1 MVKVDNEIRYV
12 YLFILGLVGDVF
24 RIYKRKEGT
33 YSINS
38 QGQTTYKAPQD
49 WSGGNLF
56 FYVGYKIFFKH
67 HIHDIFNY

>member
-49 WSGGNLF
+49 
-56 FYVGYKIFFKH
+56 
-67 HIHDIFNY
+67 